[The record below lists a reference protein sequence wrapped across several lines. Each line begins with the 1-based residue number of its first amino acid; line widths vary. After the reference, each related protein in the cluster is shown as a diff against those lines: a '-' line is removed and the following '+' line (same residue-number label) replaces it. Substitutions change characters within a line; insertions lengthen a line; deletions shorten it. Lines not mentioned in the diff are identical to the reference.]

1 MKNHII
7 ISLLFLSIGLS
18 QKEYNYNDLIEMDNG
33 LYTIKFSDE
42 PITGRVYDYFE
53 EFKPYSGA
61 IISGKKVYMGNLL
74 NGEKEGKWVYYH
86 QKSDSIMMVETY
98 KNDSLY
104 GFQKTY
110 FTNGK
115 LAEKTNYVNGQ
126 KDGKSFIYADN
137 GQVTKDLNYKDGELH
152 GPAIYYTP
160 KGEKLME
167 GQYTEGSKTGTWKY
181 FSDGKLEKEE
191 DY

>member
-42 PITGRVYDYFE
+42 PITGKIYDYFE

-74 NGEKEGKWVYYH
+74 NGEKEGRW
-86 QKSDSIMMVETY
+86 KS
-98 KNDSLY
+98 
-104 GFQKTY
+104 Y
-110 FTNGK
+110 FHSNGK
-115 LAEKTNYVNGQ
+115 KKFDENWKDGERDGLFTQWYENGQ
-126 KDGKSFIYADN
+126 KKGEGKYKNGKEDGLQTDWYRNGEKKSEGTF
-137 GQVTKDLNYKDGELH
+137 KDGELV
-152 GPAIYYTP
+152 
-160 KGEKLME
+160 KLIGMWNE
-167 GQYTEGSKTGTWKY
+167 DGSVKK
-181 FSDGKLEKEE
+181 
-191 DY
+191 

>member
-42 PITGRVYDYFE
+42 PITGKIYDYFE

-74 NGEKEGKWVYYH
+74 NGEKEGRW
-86 QKSDSIMMVETY
+86 KS
-98 KNDSLY
+98 
-104 GFQKTY
+104 Y
-110 FTNGK
+110 FHSNGK
-115 LAEKTNYVNGQ
+115 KKFDENW
-126 KDGKSFIYADN
+126 KDGERDGLFTQWYEN
-137 GQVTKDLNYKDGELH
+137 GKKQKEGTYKDGELD
-152 GPAIYYTP
+152 GLWTWRFEN
-160 KGEKLME
+160 GQEK
-167 GQYTEGSKTGTWKY
+167 
-181 FSDGKLEKEE
+181 D
-191 DY
+191 